1 MKQMLLYSS
10 YPYENLD
17 GEISVS
23 IPILYLSYAV
33 TNTNKGT

>member
-23 IPILYLSYAV
+23 TPILYLSNAV